1 LGSAERPY
9 QPDFI
14 VETAT
19 RGKWI
24 CETKRANQMNDE
36 EVRAKAAAGA
46 RWCKDATE
54 ATGESWG
61 YLLVPHDQAR
71 LSMTFGGFVAGCRVE
86 VQNA

>member
-1 LGSAERPY
+1 
-9 QPDFI
+9 
-14 VETAT
+14 
-19 RGKWI
+19 
-24 CETKRANQMNDE
+24 MNDE
-36 EVRAKAAAGA
+36 EVRAKAAAAA

-86 VQNA
+86 VHNA